1 MRQSEAWI
9 RGSGSTTKCH
19 GSGTLLATYL
29 PVWKFLGWSGLP
41 FNRGERG
48 KGGERAGGGGKGA
61 GGGGERA
68 GRGAGLPHHSSI
80 LNIFYI

>member
-1 MRQSEAWI
+1 MRNKAI
-9 RGSGSTTKCH
+9 IPDLK
-19 GSGTLLATYL
+19 LDVLATYL
-29 PVWKFLGWSGLP
+29 PVWKLLGWSGLP

-48 KGGERAGGGGKGA
+48 EGGERA

-80 LNIFYI
+80 LNIFYTHIKISC

>member
-1 MRQSEAWI
+1 MRKKAIILNLKSDFP
-9 RGSGSTTKCH
+9 
-19 GSGTLLATYL
+19 ATYL

-48 KGGERAGGGGKGA
+48 KGGERAGGGG
-61 GGGGERA
+61 ERA
-68 GRGAGLPHHSSI
+68 GRGAGLPHHSGI

>member
-1 MRQSEAWI
+1 MMLMRI
-9 RGSGSTTKCH
+9 RQAKHNPNLKSDV
-19 GSGTLLATYL
+19 LATYL

-48 KGGERAGGGGKGA
+48 KGGKRAGRGGKGA
-61 GGGGERA
+61 G
-68 GRGAGLPHHSSI
+68 RGTGLPHHFSI